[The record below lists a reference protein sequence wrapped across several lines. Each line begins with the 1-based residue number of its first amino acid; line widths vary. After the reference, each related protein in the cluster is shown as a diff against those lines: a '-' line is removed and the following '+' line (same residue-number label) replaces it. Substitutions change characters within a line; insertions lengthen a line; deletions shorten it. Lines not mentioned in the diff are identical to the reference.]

1 MCALHINFGYLTS
14 VGLFLSGQVRLKMKY
29 REIAQK
35 IADIGVMMAIRTFA
49 QQLSNNPWN
58 QLLYAF
64 ILTAIYIVAKI
75 KR

>member
-1 MCALHINFGYLTS
+1 
-14 VGLFLSGQVRLKMKY
+14 MKY